1 MLFKEFVGIR
11 FAFVDSMRNQV
22 VKKSSI
28 IPANSYSVL
37 IIEDEP
43 TFSRLME
50 FVLTTS
56 KDYRFNVRCVESA
69 EEAFGLFSRGDKF
82 DVILLDYFLPGKNG
96 EEFLEDLK
104 KYPLDPAVICV
115 SISQEYKIAADMIKA
130 GADDFLCKEEL
141 DKNRVLEKS
150 ISTVLKK
157 REYRHKIAEL
167 EITNHRLDAITTIIR
182 TVHHELNNPMTIL
195 NLIAS
200 VLQTTPE
207 ISAEAMRSYS
217 LEITRTIER
226 MNEVLHKLHKLEGE
240 VLNTELRGPKIYSIS
255 REE

>member
-1 MLFKEFVGIR
+1 MK
-11 FAFVDSMRNQV
+11 NQAAIKTDV
-22 VKKSSI
+22 VL
-28 IPANSYSVL
+28 ANSYSVL

-43 TFSRLME
+43 TFSRLMQ

-56 KDYRFNVRCVESA
+56 KEYHFIVRCVESA
-69 EEAFGLFSRGDKF
+69 EEAFGLLAGGERF

-96 EEFLEDLK
+96 EEFLTDLK
-104 KYPLDPAVICV
+104 KYPIDPAIVAV
-115 SISQEYKIAADMIKA
+115 SISREYKIATDMIKA

-150 ISTVLKK
+150 IATVLKK
-157 REYRHKIAEL
+157 REYKNKIAEL

-182 TVHHELNNPMTIL
+182 TIHHELNNPMTVL

-200 VLQTTPE
+200 VLQSTPD

-217 LEITRTIER
+217 LEISRTIER
-226 MNEVLHKLHKLEGE
+226 MNDVLHKLHKLEGE
-240 VLNTELRGPKIYSIS
+240 VFNTELRGPKIYSIS
-255 REE
+255 GEGQSVTEKV